1 MLDKWCLSQI
11 YTYLQAAAVLES
23 DYASA
28 QKGDLYFGK
37 KNVKNQ
43 LIESWFS
50 DNILLDRQ
58 FTVMLEKSCLLT
70 FLINKMGII
79 LAKAI

>member
-1 MLDKWCLSQI
+1 MQVLKRE
-11 YTYLQAAAVLES
+11 TYILAR
-23 DYASA
+23 
-28 QKGDLYFGK
+28 
-37 KNVKNQ
+37 VKNQ